1 MQIMKHQKFL
11 LFIIAIVLLSCLVV
25 AVSYN
30 QLPLQASESDTVPQV
45 PQLQVFS
52 PQQNGTYQIVNVP
65 LNISANNA
73 TARIT
78 YSLDGADNATLY
90 GNVTA
95 TPSLTKGVHNLT
107 VYALDNE
114 GKVGD
119 FKNVTF
125 NVDIPYPPNTN
136 LTPQQL
142 QETITYFK
150 SRGFSLEVYTDDNS
164 SWRTISVWLNM
175 GVVHLENKEAL
186 ATFAIEHNI
195 SELKVYIDSTYVSFN
210 AYVYNNSPLPIIYT
224 FSTTMVLTPQQTVEP
239 TPLIPTATIIPKPSV
254 LTVTSPTNSTYST
267 NTVELTYT
275 INSKVVWSYYGLNIG
290 GNGAGSSDYTGI
302 NELYTL
308 HGLVPFKGN
317 ITLNLPEGTH
327 RLLLAVQT
335 EESRGSSVPIAYQ
348 TIDFI
353 INTPNVP

>member
-1 MQIMKHQKFL
+1 MMKQRRFL
-11 LFIIAIVLLSCLVV
+11 FFLIAIALLSCLVV
-25 AVSYN
+25 AASY
-30 QLPLQASESDTVPQV
+30 QLSLQASESDKVPQV

-52 PQQNGTYQIVNVP
+52 PQENGTYQIVNVP
-65 LNISANNA
+65 LNITANNA

-78 YSLDGADNATLY
+78 YSLDGAENATLD

-95 TPSLTKGVHNLT
+95 TPNLTKGVHNLT

-114 GKVGD
+114 EKVGD
-119 FKNVTF
+119 YKNVTF

-150 SRGFSLEVYTDDNS
+150 SIGFSLEVYTNDNS
-164 SWRTISVWLNM
+164 SWRTIPVWLNS

-210 AYVYNNSPLPIIYT
+210 AYVYNNSPLPVIYS
-224 FSTTMVLTPQQTVEP
+224 FSATIDITPKQTVEP
-239 TPLIPTATIIPKPSV
+239 TPIAPTATMIPKPSI
-254 LTVTSPTNSTYST
+254 LTVISPTNTIYST
-267 NTVELTYT
+267 NSIELTYN
-275 INSKVVWSYYGLNIG
+275 INSKVLWSYYGIDASEYVDIQHLLHD
-290 GNGAGSSDYTGI
+290 NGLI
-302 NELYTL
+302 
-308 HGLVPFKGN
+308 PFNGN
-317 ITLNLPEGTH
+317 ITLNLSEGPH
-327 RLLLAVQT
+327 RLKIAVQT

-348 TIDFI
+348 TIDFT
-353 INTPNVP
+353 INTKNVP